1 MDGTCLNVKSKNPM
15 SKHLYSALALA
26 VTLSACSA
34 IPEQSIAKSP
44 AAKPIGYAKAQSG
57 KASWYGPGFQG
68 RKTANGER
76 FNMNAYSAAHRT
88 LAFGTKICV
97 HNLKNGK
104 GVTVRVND
112 RGPFV
117 RGRVVDV
124 SRQAARTLGMVRS
137 GTAPVRVTVVDKAKK
152 SGGGC

>member
-1 MDGTCLNVKSKNPM
+1 MQRS
-15 SKHLYSALALA
+15 YRRAAASALAM
-26 VTLSACSA
+26 TLTACSA
-34 IPEQSIAKSP
+34 APELPVPIARAVEAPAPAKS
-44 AAKPIGYAKAQSG
+44 QNG

-68 RKTANGER
+68 RKTASGEI
-76 FNMNAYSAAHRT
+76 FNMYAFSAAHRT

-97 HNLKNGK
+97 ENLRNDR

-124 SRQAARTLGMVRS
+124 SRNAAQSLGLIKS
-137 GTAPVRVTVVDKAKK
+137 GTAPVRVTVVGKDQK
-152 SGGGC
+152 SGGKC